1 MKVGNADSKRLDI
14 LGSTNASKTQE
25 IEAVALKLW
34 QQKVGYFSLF
44 AGITTIF
51 AVQAQDISAKES
63 DKPIPPNV
71 ARAAEFV
78 KKLNSSCSKSELLRR
93 QSNYRL
99 PHQKG
104 EFNMLEV
111 LTGTDT
117 CPGFAIPAAT
127 YTSAAPFSDTGNTT
141 GGNNT
146 IQFVQPNCVEGP
158 QQFYEVVA
166 GPDHIYSFTLTARGA
181 SPEIRVTPGNAQYD
195 TSTYILSS
203 TGTACPAGTG
213 NDVINCLTGNDLGV
227 GGGAETI
234 TAAKMN
240 TLPLGVPLYLFV
252 DSFYS
257 TPGAGGVIRQQGPY
271 TVRIQDVTI
280 AGAVTP
286 PANDAPVDINGDGK
300 TDYTVIRN
308 TGGGVNGQATWWT
321 SFQDGFP
328 TLSTDWGIASDQFIP
343 ADYDG
348 DGKDDFAVFRP
359 GAQGTFFI
367 VRSATQTLFSENF
380 GIAGD
385 DATVVGD
392 YTGDNIDDMAV
403 YRSGATTGAQSFW
416 FYRSIGSPPGIQ
428 TVEWGQGG
436 DFPAPGDYDG
446 DGKYDFVIQ
455 RADSNGVDGRFF
467 IREADGPQR
476 SELFGRKFDTVVPG
490 DYDDDG
496 KTDLAV
502 LRDDAG
508 FLRWE
513 FEPSGTAGNTV
524 VSDTWGVTLTDWIAQ
539 GDYDGDGKTDY
550 AVYRPGSPG
559 TFFVMTVG
567 TRLITNR
574 VWGGP
579 DDFPA
584 ANYNEH

>member
-1 MKVGNADSKRLDI
+1 MKAANADSERLDI
-14 LGSTNASKTQE
+14 LGSMKASQTQE
-25 IEAVALKLW
+25 IEAAALRLW
-34 QQKVGYFSLF
+34 QQKLGYFSLF

-51 AVQAQDISAKES
+51 AAQAQEVSAKES

-71 ARAAEFV
+71 ARAAELV
-78 KKLNSSCSKSELLRR
+78 KKLNAACSKPELLRR

-104 EFNMLEV
+104 EFNMIEL
-111 LTGTDT
+111 LAGSDN
-117 CPGFAIPAAT
+117 CPGAAIPAAT
-127 YTSAAPFSDTGNTT
+127 YTVGAPFTDTGTT
-141 GGNNT
+141 VGANST
-146 IQFVQPNCVEGP
+146 ADFVQVGCSDYS
-158 QQFYEVVA
+158 QVA
-166 GPDHIYSFTLTARGA
+166 GPDHIYSFKISARGA
-181 SPEIRVTPGNAQYD
+181 APQIRFTTTSPAYDGAIYILNGSTGAMCPVTPGTNVSPL
-195 TSTYILSS
+195 T
-203 TGTACPAGTG
+203 
-213 NDVINCLTGNDLGV
+213 NCLQGADAVGV
-227 GGGAETI
+227 GGAETI
-234 TAAKMN
+234 TAVEMN
-240 TLPLGVPLYLFV
+240 TLPLNTQLYLFV
-252 DSFYS
+252 DSFY
-257 TPGAGGVIRQQGPY
+257 TTGAISAGAY
-271 TVRIQDVTI
+271 TITMQDVTVQ
-280 AGAVTP
+280 GAVQP

-308 TGGGVNGQATWWT
+308 TGGGINGQATWWT

-359 GAQGTFFI
+359 GAQGIFFI
-367 VRSATQTLFSENF
+367 VRSATQTLFSEPF
-380 GIAGD
+380 GITGD

-392 YTGDNIDDMAV
+392 YTGDNIDDIAV
-403 YRSGATTGAQSFW
+403 YRSGTTTGAQSFW
-416 FYRSIGSPPGIQ
+416 FYRSIGSPPGVQ
-428 TVEWGQGG
+428 TVEWGQNG

-455 RADSNGVDGRFF
+455 RADPNGVNGRFF

-476 SELFGRKFDTVVPG
+476 SELFGLRTDLIVPG

-496 KTDLAV
+496 KTDIAV

-508 FLRWE
+508 FLRWD
-513 FEPSGTAGNTV
+513 FEPSGTAGTTV
-524 VSDTWGVTLTDWIAQ
+524 VSDTWGVAATDFVAQ

-550 AVYRPGSPG
+550 AVYRPGNPG

-574 VWGGP
+574 IWGGP
-579 DDFPA
+579 DDFPV